1 MSPPLHTSDLR
12 VFQLHSCWMA
22 DAESWTTPT
31 QRSCCGLFP
40 VWSLL
45 LSGVTNGNAK
55 IRTGVFKCKEVGRI
69 MTFLFS
75 CLAIHREAF
84 LFLCHSGWHII
95 NSCLI
100 CCLRALLPMQ
110 EALNPYTAV
119 RDKTPVGPLPP
130 HFNNKTEESS
140 TQQRVS
146 GFLFHSTG
154 CYSVHKC
161 HLTRS
166 RRTSRIKASHQ
177 ASDLQTSIKGRMR
190 MVSVLQREKSSSQD
204 LWSTSAPLWPWS
216 APAFIAPSTPLVL
229 PPFSPSQHKKKPWWP
244 LCPPLSLARSLPTSR
259 MLSLPESI
267 KTPPPP
273 IVVNRWRNE
282 KWRCGP
288 NFVCLLVYIISFIC
302 FDKIT
307 SEQTYIDPT
316 TSE

>member
-267 KTPPPP
+267 KTPPPYSG
-273 IVVNRWRNE
+273 E
-282 KWRCGP
+282 QMKKWK
-288 NFVCLLVYIISFIC
+288 VEVWS
-302 FDKIT
+302 
-307 SEQTYIDPT
+307 
-316 TSE
+316 

>member
-1 MSPPLHTSDLR
+1 MS
-12 VFQLHSCWMA
+12 

-31 QRSCCGLFP
+31 QRSCYGLFP

-75 CLAIHREAF
+75 CLAIHTEAF
-84 LFLCHSGWHII
+84 LSLCHSGWHII

-119 RDKTPVGPLPP
+119 RDKTPVGQLPP

-140 TQQRVS
+140 TQQRIS
-146 GFLFHSTG
+146 GFLFHSTR

-166 RRTSRIKASHQ
+166 RHISRLHIRLQIFRPALKVAWSWWVLCRERKAAPRTSEAPLHLCDPDLHQ
-177 ASDLQTSIKGRMR
+177 HLLPPQHR
-190 MVSVLQREKSSSQD
+190 SSS
-204 LWSTSAPLWPWS
+204 LLSLR
-216 APAFIAPSTPLVL
+216 PSTKKAVMTPL
-229 PPFSPSQHKKKPWWP
+229 SPSFSGP
-244 LCPPLSLARSLPTSR
+244 LHPHLQDAFSSR
-259 MLSLPESI
+259 I
-267 KTPPPP
+267 H
-273 IVVNRWRNE
+273 
-282 KWRCGP
+282 
-288 NFVCLLVYIISFIC
+288 
-302 FDKIT
+302 
-307 SEQTYIDPT
+307 
-316 TSE
+316 

>member
-1 MSPPLHTSDLR
+1 
-12 VFQLHSCWMA
+12 MA
-22 DAESWTTPT
+22 DAESWTTMT
-31 QRSCCGLFP
+31 QRSCYGLFP

-75 CLAIHREAF
+75 CLAIHTEAF

-140 TQQRVS
+140 TQQCIS
-146 GFLFHSTG
+146 GFLFHSTR
-154 CYSVHKC
+154 CYSVHNC

-166 RRTSRIKASHQ
+166 RRTSHIKALHR
-177 ASDLQTSIKGRMR
+177 ASDLQTSIKGRMK
-190 MVSVLQREKSSSQD
+190 MVSVLQREKQ
-204 LWSTSAPLWPWS
+204 LPGPLKHLCTSVTLICTSIYCPLNTARP
-216 APAFIAPSTPLVL
+216 PSFLFV
-229 PPFSPSQHKKKPWWP
+229 QAQKKAMMT
-244 LCPPLSLARSLPTSR
+244 PLSLSFSGPLPPHLQDAFSSR
-259 MLSLPESI
+259 I
-267 KTPPPP
+267 H
-273 IVVNRWRNE
+273 
-282 KWRCGP
+282 
-288 NFVCLLVYIISFIC
+288 
-302 FDKIT
+302 
-307 SEQTYIDPT
+307 
-316 TSE
+316 